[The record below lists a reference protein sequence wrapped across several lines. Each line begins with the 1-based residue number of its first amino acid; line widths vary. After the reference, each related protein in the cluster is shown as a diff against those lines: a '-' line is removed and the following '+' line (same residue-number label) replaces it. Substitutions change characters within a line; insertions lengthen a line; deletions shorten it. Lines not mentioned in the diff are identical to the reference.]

1 MLQRLLDAHL
11 FWRAVDQGKHVDA
24 KGSLQRR
31 QPVQLIQDHI
41 LLHILAQLDDDAHT
55 VSVRFVVQ
63 ISDAVDDLLPDQRS
77 DLFDHGRLVDLIRD
91 LIDNDAF
98 LAIVHLFDLYL

>member
-1 MLQRLLDAHL
+1 M
-11 FWRAVDQGKHVDA
+11 RAVDQGKHIDA

-63 ISDAVDDLLPDQRS
+63 ISDAVDDLLSDQRS

-98 LAIVHLFDLYL
+98 LAIVHLFDLYF